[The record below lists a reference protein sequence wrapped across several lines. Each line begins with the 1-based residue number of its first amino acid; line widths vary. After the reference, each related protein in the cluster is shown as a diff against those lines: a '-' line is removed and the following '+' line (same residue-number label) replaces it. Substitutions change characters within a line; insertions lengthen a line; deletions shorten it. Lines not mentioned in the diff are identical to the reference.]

1 MQGVCF
7 EDEERVADFICSTF
21 GRGKLD
27 VDFVIMD
34 NCLATHLGGE
44 CNFHCG
50 DTYMILTSLTRGF
63 SSIHDVSGKAYY
75 DVIRTAETFC
85 EFVENHVLDCI
96 FEGGK

>member
-21 GRGKLD
+21 GRGKLE
-27 VDFVIMD
+27 VGFVIMD
-34 NCLATHLGGE
+34 DEL
-44 CNFHCG
+44 CNQLNG
-50 DTYMILTSLTRGF
+50 DFVVGDKYMILTSLTRGF

-85 EFVENHVLDCI
+85 EFVDNHVFDCI